1 SSSHRCFVPSALV
14 AEALAVKAELVAAAS
29 SHVNLI
35 SLLNSQGQD
44 VTLKGILHDIAML
57 VSSFTSICFIF
68 IPRLANVRADLLAKE
83 TLFWLSSSATF
94 VN

>member
-1 SSSHRCFVPSALV
+1 M

-29 SHVNLI
+29 SHVSSINLFSDCKTLI